1 MERGREPPAQAV
13 RADRILA
20 AVGELLLRFGYKRVP
35 IEDSANR
42 AEVGKGTIYLHWEIK
57 QELRSSCCGRSPR

>member
-20 AVGELLLRFGYKRVP
+20 AAGELLLRFRCKRVT
-35 IEDSANR
+35 IE
-42 AEVGKGTIYLHWEIK
+42 
-57 QELRSSCCGRSPR
+57 ELFGELVLRESPR